1 MKQNPSDPDRYV
13 RENRETLIRII
24 KHGDDQFVRAL
35 ALSALVRYGD
45 EPLLSDVEH
54 EIEQAKNE
62 IGAGA

>member
-45 EPLLSDVEH
+45 EPILNDVEY
-54 EIEQAKNE
+54 EIEQARE
-62 IGAGA
+62 QLGVSG